1 MVDLKFDS
9 NEMWIEVSGKYLE
22 EFTLRKDEI
31 RYDQYLKTL
40 DIFGER
46 LGEGR
51 KEKLKLFGLF
61 PVSMTMPSGI
71 KCWLHLDG
79 VEEYL
84 IEGIKKWDK
93 EEVLSH
99 ISRKNNVMQFIFE
112 SGMRMLMRIEGSPR
126 GYLKDL

>member
-84 IEGIKKWDK
+84 IEGVKKWDK
-93 EEVLSH
+93 DEVLS
-99 ISRKNNVMQFIFE
+99 SVTKKKNIMQFVFE